1 MQALPYNV
9 FKSFHIISQ
18 GNFCTKGTNSNDL
31 KKLYVRT
38 FNFKDILVQNDS
50 FEDFTDLIEM

>member
-18 GNFCTKGTNSNDL
+18 GNFCLQKAQI
-31 KKLYVRT
+31 RT
-38 FNFKDILVQNDS
+38 I
-50 FEDFTDLIEM
+50 